1 MDWRNNKFWRKNLRR
16 MDETS
21 TEFDLLVQRTVKRIA
36 VQQKI
41 ERSIR
46 LLKQQASNSS
56 KKVSGWRDFAR
67 NAYDT
72 GKSLFFRKK
81 L

>member
-1 MDWRNNKFWRKNLRR
+1 MDWRNNKFWRKKLRR
-16 MDETS
+16 VDET
-21 TEFDLLVQRTVKRIA
+21 TAEFNLLVQRTTKRIA
-36 VQQKI
+36 IQQKL

-46 LLKQQASNSS
+46 LLQQKASNSTKEIS
-56 KKVSGWRDFAR
+56 RWRGLAR

>member
-36 VQQKI
+36 IQQKL

>member
-1 MDWRNNKFWRKNLRR
+1 MDWRNYQFWRKKLRR
-16 MDETS
+16 VDEKTA
-21 TEFDLLVQRTVKRIA
+21 EFDLLVQRTVKRIA
-36 VQQKI
+36 IQRKL
-41 ERSIR
+41 ERSIKM
-46 LLKQQASNSS
+46 LQEQASNST
-56 KKVSGWRDFAR
+56 KKVSGWRGKFR